1 MSVEIVTYANKSQGM
16 FEELVKNE
24 FGVPVTVLGWGTK
37 WNGFSDKYKAMSK
50 HLETKNDDDIV
61 IFLDGFDT
69 KINKNPQNVVELFK
83 ECNCKVLVS
92 KNPPWFFQS
101 LIFGKCDDSIGNSGL
116 YMGYAKYLKSFIDE
130 ALELECDDDQRNL
143 NTVCQNNNYI
153 SVDKDEKIFKNFN
166 PFQNDKTTNAIFVSY
181 PGSLG
186 FNRYYRGLIEYSQF
200 VYLYIL
206 TLLILGLAFF
216 PQRQRVLLTILILFT
231 TFYTLVADKSCTLHS
246 R

>member
-1 MSVEIVTYANKSQGM
+1 
-16 FEELVKNE
+16 
-24 FGVPVTVLGWGTK
+24 
-37 WNGFSDKYKAMSK
+37 
-50 HLETKNDDDIV
+50 
-61 IFLDGFDT
+61 
-69 KINKNPQNVVELFK
+69 
-83 ECNCKVLVS
+83 
-92 KNPPWFFQS
+92 
-101 LIFGKCDDSIGNSGL
+101 
-116 YMGYAKYLKSFIDE
+116 
-130 ALELECDDDQRNL
+130 
-143 NTVCQNNNYI
+143 
-153 SVDKDEKIFKNFN
+153 VDKDEKIFKNFN